1 MYSWHERTQI
11 SLRSMLK
18 TLALHPS
25 KFYQWKIRE
34 GKDNQHNGK
43 QPKDFWI
50 TEDEKRT
57 VIEYY
62 QSHHQEGYRAV
73 TYMMIDEDI
82 AYMSCSSVYRILSDV
97 GLMRTKTTKKSSKGN
112 GFEQPLQA
120 HEHWHTDISYVK
132 INKRFYFFI
141 GVLDG
146 YSRCLLHW
154 EIRESMDEQDAEI
167 VVKRSLEKFPEARP
181 RIITDNG
188 SQYTGQEFKKFIAI
202 HGLTHVRTSPYYP
215 QSNGKLERFHYT
227 LKEGSIR
234 PKVPLSVEDA
244 RRVVTQYVEYYNN
257 TRLHSSI
264 GFITPSDKLIGKDV
278 SIIQERKRKL
288 AEAKIRRLEF
298 FAEAS

>member
-1 MYSWHERTQI
+1 
-11 SLRSMLK
+11 MLK
-18 TLALHPS
+18 SLALHPS
-25 KFYQWKIRE
+25 KFYQWKKRR

-50 TEDEKRT
+50 TADERRA

-62 QSHHQEGYRAV
+62 QSHRQEGYRAV
-73 TYMMIDEDI
+73 TYMMIDEDV
-82 AYMSCSSVYRILSDV
+82 AYMSSSSVYRILLDA
-97 GLMRTKTTKKSSKGN
+97 GLMRTKATKKSSKGN
-112 GFEQPLQA
+112 GFDQPLQP

-154 EIRESMDEQDAEI
+154 EIRESMNEQDTEI
-167 VVKRSLEKFPEARP
+167 VVKRSLEKFPEVRP

-188 SQYTGQEFKKFIAI
+188 SQYTGQEFKKFIAY

-215 QSNGKLERFHYT
+215 QSNGKLERFHFT
-227 LKEGSIR
+227 LKNGSIR
-234 PKVPLSVEDA
+234 PLTPLSVEDA
-244 RRVVTQYVEYYNN
+244 RRVVTQYVDYYNN

-264 GFITPSDKLIGKDV
+264 GFITPKDKLNGNDV
-278 SIIQERKRKL
+278 SIIQERRRKL

>member
-1 MYSWHERTQI
+1 
-11 SLRSMLK
+11 MLK
-18 TLALHPS
+18 SLALHPS
-25 KFYQWKIRE
+25 KFYQWKKRK
-34 GKDNQHNGK
+34 GKANQHNGK

-50 TEDEKRT
+50 TEDERRA

-62 QSHHQEGYRAV
+62 QSHRQEGYRAV
-73 TYMMIDEDI
+73 TYMMIDENV
-82 AYMSCSSVYRILSDV
+82 AYMSSSSVYRILSDAE
-97 GLMRTKTTKKSSKGN
+97 LMRTKATKKSTKGN

-154 EIRESMDEQDAEI
+154 EIRESMNEQDAEI
-167 VVKRSLEKFPEARP
+167 VVKRALEKFPEARP

-188 SQYTGQEFKKFIAI
+188 SQYTGQEFKKFIAC

-215 QSNGKLERFHYT
+215 QSNGKIERFHFT
-227 LKEGSIR
+227 LKNGSIR
-234 PKVPLSVEDA
+234 PLTPLSVEDA
-244 RRVVTQYVEYYNN
+244 RRVVDQYVDYYNN
-257 TRLHSSI
+257 TRLHSAI
-264 GFITPSDKLIGKDV
+264 GFIAPKDKLNGKDV
-278 SIIQERKRKL
+278 SIIQERRRKL
-288 AEAKIRRLEF
+288 ADAKIRRLEF